1 MTLATTGAGRP
12 ARYHEREF
20 VSATAMARLLC
31 LDRSYQDKLVD
42 MGVIER
48 RADGKFDLD
57 DNRHRYILHLREER
71 KRSPKS
77 EADTDFQRAK
87 SELIRIR
94 IQEKQRQLINAEEAY
109 AMIDQMVGLFL
120 SGLSGFPAR
129 CGGRDLTTRRA
140 IEQAVF
146 DLRRDISE
154 AATKLADQHGEPVLD
169 EV

>member
-1 MTLATTGAGRP
+1 MTLATTSAGRP

-20 VSATAMARLLC
+20 VSATAMARHLC

-57 DNRHRYILHLREER
+57 DNRRRYILHLREER

-77 EADTDFQRAK
+77 EADADFQRAK

-109 AMIDQMVGLFL
+109 ATIDEMVGLFL
-120 SGLSGFPAR
+120 TGLSGFAAR
-129 CGGRDLTTRRA
+129 CGGRDLATRRA
-140 IEQAVF
+140 IDQAVY
-146 DLRRDISE
+146 DLRLEISQ
-154 AATKLADQHGEPVLD
+154 AATKLADQRGEPALD